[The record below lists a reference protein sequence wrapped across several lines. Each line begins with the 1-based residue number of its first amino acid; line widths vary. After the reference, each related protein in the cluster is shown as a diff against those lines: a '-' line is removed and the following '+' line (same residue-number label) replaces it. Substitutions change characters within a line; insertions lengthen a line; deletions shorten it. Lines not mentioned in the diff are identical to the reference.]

1 MDVTICIATYGSE
14 YWEQLGEQCMQRLF
28 EGVKPRNYWH
38 VHSETGE
45 DDCSIAGVRNYM
57 LYNVESE
64 YVIFLD
70 ADDWLEDNY
79 VLEMSRSDADVIVP
93 AVRYHRNRVAQH
105 PHIPKVSGC
114 PCEGFCGPDCLD
126 RGNYVVIGAAART
139 EALRAVGGF
148 REWPMYED
156 WDLWLR
162 VAKAGYSF
170 ENMPTAIYNANWSET
185 SRNRAP
191 TQAQRLEAH
200 RAIAIDNGVWV
211 P

>member
-14 YWEQLGEQCMQRLF
+14 YWHLKGIETECSLPNDIEHGRIHLW
-28 EGVKPRNYWH
+28 EGTLAEARNMALAQIQ
-38 VHSETGE
+38 T
-45 DDCSIAGVRNYM
+45 
-57 LYNVESE
+57 E

-70 ADDWLEDNY
+70 ADDYLHPDY
-79 VLEMSRSDADVIVP
+79 LQRMSEVEQADIIVP
-93 AVRYHRNRVAQH
+93 AVSYVRNRVTGPA
-105 PHIPKVSGC
+105 HIPKVSGC
-114 PCEGFCGPDCLD
+114 PCEGFCGPSCLD
-126 RGNYVVIGAAART
+126 LGNYVVIGAAART

-170 ENMPTAIYNANWSET
+170 VNCPQAIYYASFNEN

-191 TQAQRLEAH
+191 TQAQKLEAH
-200 RAIAIDNGVWV
+200 RLIARANGVV
-211 P
+211 EP